1 MPYHV
6 SILSCCLFAFA
17 VAVSCAAA
25 QAQTDGAASVTSAVP
40 GQEQEK
46 PTLPPEA
53 GGERIY
59 KGKEVDKKPVVKSKP
74 QPDYTKEA
82 QEYRQE
88 GVVVLRCI
96 FTGTGKVTNIHVV
109 VEPNPPYGLTQAA
122 INAASR
128 IKFKPAMKDGKPVSM
143 WMELQYNFHL

>member
-1 MPYHV
+1 MKGW
-6 SILSCCLFAFA
+6 A
-17 VAVSCAAA
+17 VRSPVIAA
-25 QAQTDGAASVTSAVP
+25 Q
-40 GQEQEK
+40 EQKK
-46 PTLPPEA
+46 PTTEESAAQLPTQA
-53 GGERIY
+53 DAERIY
-59 KGKEVDKKPVVKSKP
+59 KGKEVDEKPVIKSKP

-82 QEYRQE
+82 QEHRQE
-88 GVVVLRCI
+88 GVVVLRCV
-96 FTGTGKVTNIHVV
+96 FTGTGRVTNIQVV